1 LTVATY
7 LRVLPRVNADNTIT
21 LTLSPQVSDAG
32 TIYRDPTGN
41 SEIPATTSQALNTTR
56 RVMNGETIVVG
67 GFIRKNES
75 TNITQI
81 PLLGSLPLI
90 GPLFRSKSVTGD
102 DTELLIF
109 VTPTIIG
116 EKSAGASVGVTPTP

>member
-1 LTVATY
+1 
-7 LRVLPRVNADNTIT
+7 
-21 LTLSPQVSDAG
+21 
-32 TIYRDPTGN
+32 
-41 SEIPATTSQALNTTR
+41 LNTTR